1 MIEEVRL
8 KNFEGY
14 EKAEARFTE
23 GLNIITGR
31 NSVGKTSL
39 LDSIVFGLFGA
50 VPGIENR
57 LLLSCRPTVKDAE
70 VYIKFRSPKDG
81 SSIEVYRRF
90 EVKHGRAYT
99 SAVKFIVNGKENQVE
114 NLEDLRRKI
123 SLLLGVGYRS
133 FNWIIY
139 TRQGKMTE
147 ILEPRKE
154 EIDTILGISLL
165 QELSE
170 QVDQARRKLSRIDG
184 MDVETEYRNLIMHI
198 IPSYE
203 ERLKEIEEDI
213 REVSIE
219 IEELKREIASMES
232 SNIPILFQ
240 KIREIEKQKSRL
252 QEVKNTRRDFLSR
265 YALENIDSVAKE
277 EARLKDELE
286 RLVREIKELEER
298 LNGRII
304 ENASISG
311 KLENLRQHL
320 EQHQQLLRTGK
331 GVCPT
336 CGQEINQLILFEMIN
351 DEEDQLAQLEELL
364 RSSEDETSALK
375 KKIEEQKKKEREVRE
390 RREKLRAIIG
400 TFRDLEDRESSI
412 LKVLGLLEAEVGVML
427 RSLGIDVD
435 VKDPALI
442 EKISYLFPS
451 PEKIQSGRKK
461 LEELNMRLSS
471 KVKTREDLL
480 KRLESEK
487 SRLKELELRARA
499 SSLASSLREKIQEV
513 LEKKRETILA
523 VLASRALDIL
533 NTMTDQRI
541 YRSIIIDSQTYSV
554 SVHPWGLANPIP
566 ASRIGGGHQTL
577 ISLALRLSMLH
588 FINFKHLIIL
598 DEPTY
603 GVDQENLQLLLSSLS
618 GLRQYMRQAI
628 IVTHHG
634 YGIEEADNLITV
646 YKDSYGVSRIKQ
658 EL

>member
-252 QEVKNTRRDFLSR
+252 QEV
-265 YALENIDSVAKE
+265 
-277 EARLKDELE
+277 
-286 RLVREIKELEER
+286 
-298 LNGRII
+298 
-304 ENASISG
+304 
-311 KLENLRQHL
+311 
-320 EQHQQLLRTGK
+320 
-331 GVCPT
+331 
-336 CGQEINQLILFEMIN
+336 
-351 DEEDQLAQLEELL
+351 
-364 RSSEDETSALK
+364 
-375 KKIEEQKKKEREVRE
+375 
-390 RREKLRAIIG
+390 
-400 TFRDLEDRESSI
+400 
-412 LKVLGLLEAEVGVML
+412 
-427 RSLGIDVD
+427 
-435 VKDPALI
+435 
-442 EKISYLFPS
+442 
-451 PEKIQSGRKK
+451 
-461 LEELNMRLSS
+461 
-471 KVKTREDLL
+471 
-480 KRLESEK
+480 
-487 SRLKELELRARA
+487 
-499 SSLASSLREKIQEV
+499 
-513 LEKKRETILA
+513 
-523 VLASRALDIL
+523 
-533 NTMTDQRI
+533 
-541 YRSIIIDSQTYSV
+541 
-554 SVHPWGLANPIP
+554 
-566 ASRIGGGHQTL
+566 
-577 ISLALRLSMLH
+577 
-588 FINFKHLIIL
+588 
-598 DEPTY
+598 
-603 GVDQENLQLLLSSLS
+603 
-618 GLRQYMRQAI
+618 
-628 IVTHHG
+628 
-634 YGIEEADNLITV
+634 
-646 YKDSYGVSRIKQ
+646 
-658 EL
+658 